1 MSKQRTHT
9 PYGVCWKNMTNI
21 KKVADRAG
29 VELTDEIEFFAEL
42 LAEECA
48 EIAEDSWAVNLPAGP
63 VIRRHYNLIEKKG

>member
-1 MSKQRTHT
+1 MS
-9 PYGVCWKNMTNI
+9 NI
-21 KKVADRAG
+21 RKVADRAG
-29 VELTDEIEFFAEL
+29 IELTDEIEFFAEL